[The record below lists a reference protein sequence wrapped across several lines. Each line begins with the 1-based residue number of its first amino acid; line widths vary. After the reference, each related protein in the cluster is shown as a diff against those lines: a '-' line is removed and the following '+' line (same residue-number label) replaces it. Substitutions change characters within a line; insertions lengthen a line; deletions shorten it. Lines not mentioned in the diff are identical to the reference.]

1 MTGHRRVLAMPS
13 DRHLP
18 SACFYRPY
26 EPDPKASTAATPG
39 LLLAVVKKAC
49 RDDSAISGG
58 AE

>member
-18 SACFYRPY
+18 SARFYRPY
-26 EPDPKASTAATPG
+26 EPEPKASAAATPG

-49 RDDSAISGG
+49 RDDGAISSDV
-58 AE
+58 E